1 MVSDLDE
8 EELLKLIKEGNVKV
22 SFFLGDKKI
31 DRNIQ
36 INNCLKR
43 LGLPEH
49 LDGHKLLEE
58 IFKLC
63 LEDDSYLYNMK
74 NKLFKELSKKYNKNY
89 KCIEKCLRYS
99 ITICWDNMDYED
111 RDNLFGYSINY
122 NKDKPTTKQFIYTVT
137 NYLKNTHVNIDL
149 RDINRYT

>member
-8 EELLKLIKEGNVKV
+8 EELLKLIREGNVKV
-22 SFFLGDKKI
+22 SFFLGDKTI

-36 INNCLKR
+36 INSFLKR

-49 LDGHKLLEE
+49 LEGYKLLTE
-58 IFKLC
+58 ILKLC

-74 NKLFKELSKKYNKNY
+74 NKLYKELSIKFNKNY
-89 KCIEKCLRYS
+89 KSIEKCLRYS
-99 ITICWDNMDYED
+99 ITICWDNMDYDD
-111 RDNLFGYSINY
+111 RENLFGYSINY
-122 NKDKPTTKQFIYTVT
+122 NKDKPTTKQFIYTIT
-137 NYLKNTHVNIDL
+137 NYLKNNLINIDL

>member
-1 MVSDLDE
+1 
-8 EELLKLIKEGNVKV
+8 
-22 SFFLGDKKI
+22 
-31 DRNIQ
+31 
-36 INNCLKR
+36 
-43 LGLPEH
+43 
-49 LDGHKLLEE
+49 
-58 IFKLC
+58 KLC